1 MTITSEARS
10 LSGGLRRRS
19 LVGMSWTIVQLGG
32 SQALR
37 FAGNLVLARLLYPEA
52 FGVMAVIQTVITGIA
67 MVSDIGI
74 KPSIIREKGE
84 SDQIFLDT
92 AWTIQVLRG
101 LAIWII
107 LTVAAGQIADFYA
120 SEDMASLIPLAA
132 ATAILSGFYPTK
144 LYLAQK
150 HLALQRVVLIDLSAQ
165 IAGLGAMVL
174 LAVELQGPLALVI
187 GALVGEAI
195 KLSLYYLVLPGP
207 TNKFRWEPEKVRKL
221 VSFGQWITLGTIA
234 GFIISHADK
243 LVIGKLLNLEFL
255 GIYNIAF
262 FLATSSTM
270 LYRALIDSVL
280 FPLYCKH
287 PPWESEK
294 NFADI
299 SKARHGLSAIGFSA
313 WAVLALFGSQ
323 FIELV
328 YDNRYHG
335 ASALL
340 LFVSFATMPMVLWGS
355 YGGCLLA
362 AGESRKFFNVVAVTA
377 VVQLIA
383 LFYGV
388 YAFGIIGACL
398 APIAGTLAAAPLN
411 LAYARRL
418 GAWDV
423 KHDVLFLSVGC
434 AVIVSSY
441 FYNFKYLEAAHGGL

>member
-1 MTITSEARS
+1 MSAVATNEKASW
-10 LSGGLRRRS
+10 GLRRRALAS
-19 LVGMSWTIVQLGG
+19 MGWTIAQLGG

-37 FAGNLVLARLLYPEA
+37 FAGNLILARLLYPEA

-67 MVSDIGI
+67 MMSDVGI
-74 KPSIIREKGE
+74 KPSIIRSQSEN
-84 SDQIFLDT
+84 DQAFLDT

-101 LAIWII
+101 LMIWVV
-107 LTVAAGQIADFYA
+107 LTAAAGQIADFYA
-120 SEDMASLIPLAA
+120 SEEMASLIPLAA
-132 ATAILSGFYPTK
+132 ATAILAGLYPTK
-144 LYLAQK
+144 LYVAQK
-150 HLALQRVVLIDLSAQ
+150 NLSLKRVVLIDLFAQ
-165 IAGLGAMVL
+165 ITGLGTMVL
-174 LAVELQGPLALVI
+174 LAVVLRGPLALVI
-187 GALVGEAI
+187 GTLVGEAI

-207 TNKFRWEPEKVRKL
+207 TNRLRWDTEDVQKL
-221 VSFGQWITLGTIA
+221 LSFGQWITLGTIA
-234 GFIISHADK
+234 GFVISHADK
-243 LVIGKLLNLEFL
+243 LVIGRLLNLEVL

-262 FLATSSTM
+262 FLATASTL

-287 PPWESEK
+287 PPWQSEK

-313 WAVLALFGSQ
+313 WAVLAIFGSQ
-323 FIELV
+323 FIQLV
-328 YDNRYHG
+328 YDDRYHRAG
-335 ASALL
+335 ALL
-340 LFVSFATMPMVLWGS
+340 LLVSYATMPTLLWGS

-362 AGESRKFFNVVAVTA
+362 AGESRKFFIVVAVTA
-377 VVQLIA
+377 VAQLIA

-418 GAWDV
+418 GAWDI

-434 AVIVSSY
+434 AVIVASY
-441 FYNFKYLEAAHGGL
+441 FYNFRYLELAH